1 VGKLFSL
8 AGLSITE
15 VAQIFG
21 LLLSTEKVENGFW
34 QKKLNGFWQKMDW
47 ATFWAIF
54 SQTHQATLLAL
65 HTQRQHDVRK

>member
-21 LLLSTEKVENGFW
+21 LLLSTEKVE
-34 QKKLNGFWQKMDW
+34 NGFWQKMDW